1 MKLDLACKEYGN
13 ITKQFNTTWSRD
25 KGKVPKIHSVFEIV
39 NPSVQ
44 EKFDRYLKNIP
55 WLYRSVE
62 KYYHGTQ
69 LKCDLLEY
77 LQPCSGTTCGVC
89 GIAKKGFDSKRVSSN
104 AWQRFGKGFYLAPN
118 SSKSYDYPLA
128 GRNQTGTTL
137 RYRCLI
143 VCDVAPGC
151 KYTLYK
157 NDPSLQRPP
166 SGYHSVYGK
175 AKWLWFKVSS
185 DLNYD
190 ELVVFDAAAIRPRYI
205 LFCENQ

>member
-1 MKLDLACKEYGN
+1 MQLDAGSKVYRDLR
-13 ITKQFNTTWSRD
+13 KQFTKTWSKD
-25 KGKVPKIHSVFEIV
+25 KGRVPEIHSVLEIV

-44 EKFDRYLKNIP
+44 GRFDEYRNRLP
-55 WLYRSVE
+55 RRYRSVE

-89 GIAKKGFDSKRVSSN
+89 GIAGFDPKRISTE
-104 AWQRFGKGFYLAPN
+104 AWKRFGKGFYLAPN
-118 SSKSYDYPLA
+118 SSKSYDYPIA
-128 GRNQTGTTL
+128 GSHQTGPTL